1 MSYKPNSKTYDI
13 FDYCCLCDVCKPDSF
28 FKYVSFHH
36 ICCSSFQRCLRFTPS
51 DMLMTS
57 ATVGRFP
64 SQQQNRFPLKVA
76 PNFLI
81 DSAPERVSQEK
92 SSPERVTQTS
102 KGETSCL
109 MKNKPKPRKNQTSTS
124 SQKTQK
130 ETAKK

>member
-1 MSYKPNSKTYDI
+1 MPFNPKSKNHSI
-13 FDYCCLCDVCKPDSF
+13 FDYCCLCDACKPDSF
-28 FKYVSFHH
+28 FKYVSFHR
-36 ICCSSFQRCLRFTPS
+36 ICCSSFQRRLRSTPS

-109 MKNKPKPRKNQTSTS
+109 MKHKPIPRKNQASTS

-130 ETAKK
+130 VTVKE